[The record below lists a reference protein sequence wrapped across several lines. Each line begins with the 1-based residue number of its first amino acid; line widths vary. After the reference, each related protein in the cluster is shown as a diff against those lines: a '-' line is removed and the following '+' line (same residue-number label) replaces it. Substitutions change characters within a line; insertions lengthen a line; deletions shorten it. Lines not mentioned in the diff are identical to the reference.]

1 VSLAA
6 DSPSPCMSSLSEDYD
21 DFAEILA
28 AELDLASAADSASQG
43 DPSASPANDD
53 EEEQDVAVEG
63 DRRRR
68 AGQVRHLISPARPT
82 PYQIVGLRS
91 LGCAIRSLYSTLSYC
106 WVMASM

>member
-1 VSLAA
+1 
-6 DSPSPCMSSLSEDYD
+6 MSSLSEDYD

-53 EEEQDVAVEG
+53 EEEQEVAIEG
-63 DRRRR
+63 DAVAQGRY
-68 AGQVRHLISPARPT
+68 ANLISPARPT

-91 LGCAIRSLYSTLSYC
+91 FGLCDHEPVFHALLL
-106 WVMASM
+106 